1 MIFIIPIYIIYAPQY
16 LSVKNLIKH
25 MFGFAGIQGLNHLW
39 FISIILIC
47 YMITPLLI
55 VLQNSKNY
63 IIVFICT
70 VIICE
75 ILFLKVAFING
86 AWVNCYVIG
95 FLIGAIVKEKGM
107 RIMGNMK
114 LFLFVFIL
122 FAATNVYR
130 IVISYKMN
138 VFSSVSQEIIYYAHV
153 FLALFI
159 VLITFRL
166 GNWGI
171 EERIP
176 IKMLFFTD
184 KYSYCIYLTHHVFI
198 IGPFSVLL
206 AFDKVIGVPLAIL
219 LAFVTGVL
227 LEKIGQKVD
236 KALF

>member
-1 MIFIIPIYIIYAPQY
+1 
-16 LSVKNLIKH
+16 
-25 MFGFAGIQGLNHLW
+25 
-39 FISIILIC
+39 
-47 YMITPLLI
+47 
-55 VLQNSKNY
+55 
-63 IIVFICT
+63 
-70 VIICE
+70 
-75 ILFLKVAFING
+75 
-86 AWVNCYVIG
+86 
-95 FLIGAIVKEKGM
+95 
-107 RIMGNMK
+107 
-114 LFLFVFIL
+114 
-122 FAATNVYR
+122 
-130 IVISYKMN
+130 MN